1 MLKNIIIINDY
12 AFINGGAGK
21 VAITSACSL
30 ALKGYNVTLL
40 CAVGPIDDCLIKS
53 GVHVVCLEQKDIL
66 LNPNRLQASFQGIWN
81 RKAAFVLKEL
91 LFDCNPSETI
101 IHFHGWTK
109 ALSASLFS
117 VLSKTS
123 FKVIIT
129 LHDFFCFCPNGGF
142 YDYKKKSICHLKPLS
157 FKCITTNC
165 DARSYPQKIWRV
177 IRQFVQNKALW
188 SNHNLAF
195 VSISGLTQRICS
207 PLILDGIKIYQLADP
222 VEIKCQQPVDIA
234 KNSTYICMS
243 RLSPEKGIDMFCQAM
258 TNLGLNGIV
267 LGDGYLRE
275 ELERKYPNVKFA
287 GWVSGKEKELNF
299 QKAKCFVFTSL
310 WYETFGLVVAEAKSY
325 GIPCIVPDEC
335 AASEMVENGKNGLV
349 FKIGNQKSLESALM
363 EFEKA
368 DVEVM
373 QHKVIDSFNPQI
385 FSSEYHINNLIE
397 IFEKVLKKN
406 GE

>member
-142 YDYKKKSICHLKPLS
+142 YDYKKKV
-157 FKCITTNC
+157 N
-165 DARSYPQKIWRV
+165 
-177 IRQFVQNKALW
+177 
-188 SNHNLAF
+188 
-195 VSISGLTQRICS
+195 
-207 PLILDGIKIYQLADP
+207 
-222 VEIKCQQPVDIA
+222 
-234 KNSTYICMS
+234 MS
-243 RLSPEKGIDMFCQAM
+243 S
-258 TNLGLNGIV
+258 
-267 LGDGYLRE
+267 
-275 ELERKYPNVKFA
+275 
-287 GWVSGKEKELNF
+287 
-299 QKAKCFVFTSL
+299 
-310 WYETFGLVVAEAKSY
+310 
-325 GIPCIVPDEC
+325 
-335 AASEMVENGKNGLV
+335 
-349 FKIGNQKSLESALM
+349 
-363 EFEKA
+363 
-368 DVEVM
+368 
-373 QHKVIDSFNPQI
+373 
-385 FSSEYHINNLIE
+385 
-397 IFEKVLKKN
+397 
-406 GE
+406 